1 MVISTSKFA
10 LKVMKAVSEADKASV
25 IATIFPTDREV
36 FFEEIYESVFPA
48 VAAFVNE
55 MRGSYQDAKDIFQD
69 ALIIYYE
76 KLSEN
81 RLTVHVAPERY
92 ILGIAKHLWLR
103 KFKSDR
109 KMITLDNFER
119 ALYIPEDFYPN
130 VSSSRILQFLEA
142 TGSKCLDLLR
152 GFYFEKIPLKGIASR
167 FGYGSEHSA
176 AVQKYKCLEKIRE
189 SINERS
195 ITYED
200 FFE

>member
-1 MVISTSKFA
+1 MVISARKFA
-10 LKVMKAVSEADKASV
+10 LKVMEAVLETKPSV
-25 IATIFPTDREV
+25 ISTVSPVDRQA
-36 FFEEIYESVFPA
+36 FFEEIYESVFPS
-48 VAAFVNE
+48 VASFVND

-69 ALIIYYE
+69 ALIIYFE
-76 KLSEN
+76 KLSEG
-81 RLTVHVAPERY
+81 RLTVDVSPERY

-103 KFKSDR
+103 KFKDDR
-109 KMITLDNFER
+109 RKIKLDNFER
-119 ALYIPEDFYPN
+119 ALHIPEDFYPTVN
-130 VSSSRILQFLEA
+130 SSRILQFLEA
-142 TGSKCLDLLR
+142 AGSKCLDILR
-152 GFYFEKIPLKGIASR
+152 GFYFEKIPLKGLATQ